1 MADNTN
7 PPPARRTGTDTV
19 VAGTGAVEADQNFL
33 QAIDNYHGPQVAAGR
48 TEGLRTPAEVT
59 TTVAPA
65 RPNDGRIERTAATD
79 AGPRTTADQAYDY
92 SKTGLAAAI
101 ELKSLLAQRL
111 PDTDVVNDGTGP
123 KTVKALRE
131 ELQKIARDNMEAAI
145 KTARIDDP
153 QADAQAAARLDAFT
167 RAPNKDGLRQSLCQ
181 EFNIDPKHV
190 SIQQLEEL
198 QQGATGETRDHLRQL
213 AGLEKEYQKLQA
225 DALAPS
231 VVRIQYAD
239 VLAAGLLNPDP
250 AGALRGDVP
259 INDVNQAYNL
269 VAQAGSHDRSGEL
282 RNSADFQALRDL
294 VSRQMADAQLVVP
307 GQNTVARR
315 DAATTAGPDAT
326 AVRPQG
332 APQGTDT
339 TTVRPQGAPQGTDTT
354 TVRPGADATTAGG
367 GPAAVNPDA
376 PKMKTM
382 LDALNEAANL
392 EKAGKPG
399 DAEKAYLAA
408 LAVAN
413 DLAKTKL
420 PLYLKD
426 LDNQKDSTI
435 QQQWLGTII
444 GVETARQQYA
454 SFLETQGR
462 NAEAL
467 TLLTQIRGETPTL
480 VQNNQTFNQLMNIA
494 LNGGKQGGDDPNV
507 HLINVQKGIDSKNY
521 EQAFAEVTAAKN
533 SLGSMNIDEIK
544 KNVTA
549 LQTQKDERQKELDQ
563 LKQNQTM
570 NQAEKD
576 ARQELLTNQLAIT
589 TATLNLEQNKVTMK
603 DQLVYLEGYVDYL
616 RNQPAAAHAKLL
628 EFQNTDL
635 YRSTSGAQRAAYN
648 IDPLLDAT
656 KEKSWLQ
663 RNLGW
668 VAPVVAGVVAG
679 GAFIATIWSGPGSVA
694 AASATYLAVAAGI
707 GLVAGTSAYVG
718 TTAIAGEKITGRTVV
733 DGLKYSALGISMV
746 AAPGLAAKYGL
757 EIGAPVALGRFA
769 APAANFTNLAIRG
782 AIVSVPHALI
792 QGTEDVVIDGKPIGS
807 TALSTLESATLGSL
821 GGPKWAA
828 GTAMIGP
835 AIQGVAQNYNDIHDW
850 VHGPLQGGP
859 DQVQISQRNFAIP
872 VRVNAPDASQLR
884 TNQDQDPPAD
894 APNP

>member
-7 PPPARRTGTDTV
+7 PPARRTGTETV
-19 VAGTGAVEADQNFL
+19 VAGTGAAEADQNFL
-33 QAIDNYHGPQVAAGR
+33 QAIDYYHGASPQVAAGR
-48 TEGLRTPAEVT
+48 TEVPRTPAEVT
-59 TTVAPA
+59 TTVAAA
-65 RPNDGRIERTAATD
+65 RPNDGRIERTSAAD
-79 AGPRTTADQAYDY
+79 AGPRTAVDQAFEY

-101 ELKSLLAQRL
+101 ELRSLLAQKL

-131 ELQKIARDNMEAAI
+131 ELQKITRDNMEAAI

-153 QADAQAAARLDAFT
+153 QADAQAAARMDAFT
-167 RAPNKDGLRQSLCQ
+167 REPNKDALRQSLCR
-181 EFNIDPKHV
+181 EFGIDPKQA
-190 SIQQLEEL
+190 SIQKIEEM
-198 QQGATGETRDHLRQL
+198 QQAATGETKDHLRQL

-239 VLAAGLLNPDP
+239 ILASGLLNPDP

-259 INDVNQAYNL
+259 INDVNSAYNL

-282 RNSADFQALRDL
+282 RNSDDFRALASL
-294 VSRQMADAQLVVP
+294 VRTQMADAQLVVP
-307 GQNTVARR
+307 GQNTVARH
-315 DAATTAGPDAT
+315 DATTPQPDAT
-326 AVRPQG
+326 AVRQQG
-332 APQGTDT
+332 P
-339 TTVRPQGAPQGTDTT
+339 TVRPQGTDAATVRPQGTDAT
-354 TVRPGADATTAGG
+354 TVRPGADATTSGG
-367 GPAAVNPDA
+367 GPAAANPDA

-382 LDALNEAANL
+382 LDALNEAGNL

-399 DAEKAYLAA
+399 DAEKAYIAA
-408 LAVAN
+408 LAVAD

-521 EQAFAEVTAAKN
+521 DQAFAEVNAAKN
-533 SLGSMNIDEIK
+533 ALGSMNIDEIK

-570 NQAEKD
+570 NQAEKE
-576 ARQELLTNQLAIT
+576 ARQELLTNQLATT
-589 TATLNLEQNKVTMK
+589 TALLNLEQNKVTMK

-635 YRSTSGAQRAAYN
+635 YRSMSGAQRTAYN
-648 IDPLLDAT
+648 VDPLLDAT

-668 VAPVVAGVVAG
+668 VAPVIAGVVAA
-679 GAFIATIWSGPGSVA
+679 GAFAATIWSGPGSIA
-694 AASATYLAVAAGI
+694 AASATYLAVAGGI

-757 EIGAPVALGRFA
+757 EIGAPLALGRFA

-807 TALSTLESATLGSL
+807 TALSTVESAALGSL

-835 AIQGVAQNYNDIHDW
+835 LIQGGAQNYHDIHDW
-850 VHGPLQGGP
+850 IHGPLDPHG
-859 DQVQISQRNFAIP
+859 DQVQISQRNFVIP

-884 TNQDQDPPAD
+884 TNQDQDPPTD
-894 APNP
+894 VPNP